1 MPSKG
6 DSSDTETPS
15 ATPSAD
21 VKAKFREALARKNG
35 QHADGV
41 DQPLTGPSG
50 GVHDEHGPA
59 HVQRTFRR
67 KSG

>member
-1 MPSKG
+1 MPSKD
-6 DSSDTETPS
+6 DSSKTEAT

-67 KSG
+67 KSGG